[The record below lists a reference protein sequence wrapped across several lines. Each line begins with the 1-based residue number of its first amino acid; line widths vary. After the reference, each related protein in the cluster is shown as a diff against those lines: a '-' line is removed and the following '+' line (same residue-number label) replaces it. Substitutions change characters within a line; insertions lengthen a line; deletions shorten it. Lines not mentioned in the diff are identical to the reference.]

1 MALDRN
7 EVQKLKQ
14 AGSPEQFQLFANS
27 QQSAQKLLNSF
38 DKTKPLTVN
47 GYVVFQFYP
56 WFKFNFPLFQT
67 HYHTLS
73 YPKKNNI

>member
-1 MALDRN
+1 MALKVSSCIETRVVMALDRN
-7 EVQKLKQ
+7 EVQKLKE
-14 AGSPEQFQLFANS
+14 AGSPEQFQLFANR

-56 WFKFNFPLFQT
+56 
-67 HYHTLS
+67 
-73 YPKKNNI
+73 